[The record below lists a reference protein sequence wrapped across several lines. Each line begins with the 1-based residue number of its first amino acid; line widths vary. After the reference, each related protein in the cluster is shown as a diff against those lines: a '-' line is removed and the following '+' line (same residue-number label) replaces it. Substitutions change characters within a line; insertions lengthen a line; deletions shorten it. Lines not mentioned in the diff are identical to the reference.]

1 MISRM
6 GRRSLLS
13 SAVYGAVVL
22 AFAGGCL
29 HRQLEFTAQRTLSRL
44 PELQYQQ
51 VVDNLAAVAANP
63 AHLPYL
69 AVVGQGAIQVTDNG
83 TSTLGLTIP
92 MLSSKPYGV
101 NIGTS
106 RNVTGTLSLGTITS
120 PDKIRAMQAVY
131 QQVVAGSA
139 RREPAHRWLRVG
151 AKHEVPRGA
160 RFSGQNGDVSVWV
173 MPEDVAGLSELTLAI
188 LDIATQVDD
197 ADTGVAPDRGGSAVW
212 CRGGISKFLR
222 VGRYSHPAGLD
233 ERGEWCNASE
243 LG

>member
-1 MISRM
+1 MISRT
-6 GRRSLLS
+6 GRRSLFF
-13 SAVYGAVVL
+13 SAVCCALVVVL
-22 AFAGGCL
+22 TSGCL
-29 HRQLEFTAQRTLSRL
+29 HRQLEFTAHRTLSRL

-139 RREPAHRWLRVG
+139 RQEPAHRWLKVG
-151 AKHEVPRGA
+151 AKHEVPRRA
-160 RFSGQNGDVSVWV
+160 RYSGQHEDVSVWV

-188 LDIATQVDD
+188 LDIATRVDD
-197 ADTGVAPDRGGSAVW
+197 AETGVPPDRGGRRGAVP
-212 CRGGISKFLR
+212 RRNFQVPASGPVFTPGG
-222 VGRYSHPAGLD
+222 AG
-233 ERGEWCNASE
+233 
-243 LG
+243 

>member
-6 GRRSLLS
+6 RRRSLLS
-13 SAVYGAVVL
+13 SAVYGAFVL

-51 VVDNLAAVAANP
+51 VLDNLAAVAANP

-101 NIGTS
+101 NIGAS
-106 RNVTGTLSLGTITS
+106 RNVTGTLSLGTS
-120 PDKIRAMQAVY
+120 PARTRSGRCRRFIGRW
-131 QQVVAGSA
+131 SLA
-139 RREPAHRWLRVG
+139 RRDGSLRT
-151 AKHEVPRGA
+151 
-160 RFSGQNGDVSVWV
+160 SG
-173 MPEDVAGLSELTLAI
+173 
-188 LDIATQVDD
+188 
-197 ADTGVAPDRGGSAVW
+197 
-212 CRGGISKFLR
+212 
-222 VGRYSHPAGLD
+222 
-233 ERGEWCNASE
+233 
-243 LG
+243 

>member
-6 GRRSLLS
+6 GRRSLLTL
-13 SAVYGAVVL
+13 AVYSALVL
-22 AFAGGCL
+22 ASTGGCL
-29 HRQLEFTAQRTLSRL
+29 HRQLEFTAHRTLSRL

-92 MLSSKPYGV
+92 MISSKPYGL
-101 NIGTS
+101 NIGTT

-131 QQVVAGSA
+131 QRAVAGSA
-139 RREPAHRWLRVG
+139 RREPEHLWLKVG
-151 AKHEVPRGA
+151 TKREVPRGA
-160 RFSGQNGDVSVWV
+160 RYSGQHGDVWVWV
-173 MPEDVAGLSELTLAI
+173 MLAI
-188 LDIATQVDD
+188 LDIATREDD
-197 ADTGVAPDRGGSAVW
+197 ADTGVVPDRGGR
-212 CRGGISKFLR
+212 RGGVPRRNFQ
-222 VGRYSHPAGLD
+222 VPASGPVFTP
-233 ERGEWCNASE
+233 G
-243 LG
+243 GTG

>member
-1 MISRM
+1 M
-6 GRRSLLS
+6 LT
-13 SAVYGAVVL
+13 
-22 AFAGGCL
+22 GGCL
-29 HRQLEFTAQRTLSRL
+29 HRQLEFTTHRTLSRL

-83 TSTLGLTIP
+83 TSTLGMTIP
-92 MLSSKPYGV
+92 MLSGKPYGV

-106 RNVTGTLSLGTITS
+106 RNVTGTLSLGTVTS

-139 RREPAHRWLRVG
+139 RQEPAHRWLRVG

-160 RFSGQNGDVSVWV
+160 RFSGQHGDVSVWV
-173 MPEDVAGLSELTLAI
+173 MPEEVGGLSELTLAI
-188 LDIATQVDD
+188 LDIATRVDD
-197 ADTGVAPDRGGSAVW
+197 ADTGVGPDRGGRRGAVP
-212 CRGGISKFLR
+212 RRNFQVPASGPVFTPGGP
-222 VGRYSHPAGLD
+222 G
-233 ERGEWCNASE
+233 
-243 LG
+243 

>member
-13 SAVYGAVVL
+13 LVVYSAFALG
-22 AFAGGCL
+22 FAGGCL
-29 HRQLEFTAQRTLSRL
+29 HRQLEFTAHRTLSRL

-63 AHLPYL
+63 ANLPFL

-83 TSTLGLTIP
+83 TSTLRLTIP
-92 MLSSKPYGV
+92 MLSAKPYGV
-101 NIGTS
+101 NIGAS
-106 RNVTGTLSLGTITS
+106 RNVTGTLSLGTVTS

-139 RREPAHRWLRVG
+139 RREPAHLWLHVG

-160 RFSGQNGDVSVWV
+160 RYSGQHGDVWVWV
-173 MPEDVAGLSELTLAI
+173 MPADVAGLSELTLAI
-188 LDIATQVDD
+188 LDIATRVDE
-197 ADTGVAPDRGGSAVW
+197 ADTAVPPDRSGRRGAVPRRNFQVPASGPVFTPGG
-212 CRGGISKFLR
+212 
-222 VGRYSHPAGLD
+222 AG
-233 ERGEWCNASE
+233 
-243 LG
+243 

>member
-6 GRRSLLS
+6 GRRSLFYS
-13 SAVYGAVVL
+13 GVCCFVVL
-22 AFAGGCL
+22 GVAGGCL
-29 HRQLEFTAQRTLSRL
+29 HRQLEFTAHRTLSRL

-92 MLSSKPYGV
+92 MISSKPYGL
-101 NIGTS
+101 NIGTT

-131 QQVVAGSA
+131 QRAVAGSA
-139 RREPAHRWLRVG
+139 RREPEHLWLKVG
-151 AKHEVPRGA
+151 TKREVPRGA
-160 RFSGQNGDVSVWV
+160 RYSGQHGDVWVWV
-173 MPEDVAGLSELTLAI
+173 MPEDVAGFSELTLAI
-188 LDIATQVDD
+188 LDIATRVDD
-197 ADTGVAPDRGGSAVW
+197 ADTGVVPDRGGR
-212 CRGGISKFLR
+212 RGGVPRRNFQ
-222 VGRYSHPAGLD
+222 VPANGPVFTP
-233 ERGEWCNASE
+233 GGA
-243 LG
+243 G